1 MAKAAE
7 TAAKGVAAVMEAGVT
22 VMVAGEV
29 EAEAASG
36 AAVLEGVL
44 GAMEGLVVVAV
55 TVEAGTTSPHMLLE
69 QRRPIHNTKCSTR
82 SFLHW
87 CTNTCTNM
95 VEVDLAM
102 VEAVEALPRT
112 PS

>member
-1 MAKAAE
+1 MGKLVAAE
-7 TAAKGVAAVMEAGVT
+7 
-22 VMVAGEV
+22 
-29 EAEAASG
+29 
-36 AAVLEGVL
+36 
-44 GAMEGLVVVAV
+44 VAV
-55 TVEAGTTSPHMLLE
+55 VMGTSSPHMLCE
-69 QRRPIHNTKCSTR
+69 QGRPIHNTKCSTR

-102 VEAVEALPRT
+102 AEAVEALPRT